1 MRSWMTITAQY
12 LYRIRSQIL
21 LHLSTCGAILL
32 IFGLY
37 HLPMAP
43 AIYIVIFVTAMALL
57 FCGLGCHIFRRRI
70 QYLTELSAGAIYQ
83 LGKMPEPRDALERLY
98 QQIILRTDQRSVR
111 AESDAQEQLNTAQ
124 RYYTIWSH
132 QAKTPLAAMRLLIQ
146 EGPPDRAAFENELLK
161 AEQYVE
167 MVLQYQRIRST
178 ENDLLLT
185 PVQLDQTIKKV
196 VKGLAPLFISKK
208 LSVEIRNIHAT
219 VLSDEKW
226 LAFALEQILT
236 NAAKYTATGGV
247 CIELL
252 PGDGVHLAV
261 TDTGIGIRPEDL
273 PRVTDWGYTGQN
285 GHLGTRSTGIGL
297 ALCSDTL
304 KMLGHRMQI
313 ESQPGKGT
321 RVILDLT
328 RRDLETF

>member
-132 QAKTPLAAMRLLIQ
+132 QAKTPLAAMRLLHFHPTCFPIH
-146 EGPPDRAAFENELLK
+146 
-161 AEQYVE
+161 
-167 MVLQYQRIRST
+167 
-178 ENDLLLT
+178 
-185 PVQLDQTIKKV
+185 
-196 VKGLAPLFISKK
+196 ISS
-208 LSVEIRNIHAT
+208 SVFHHF
-219 VLSDEKW
+219 L
-226 LAFALEQILT
+226 
-236 NAAKYTATGGV
+236 
-247 CIELL
+247 
-252 PGDGVHLAV
+252 
-261 TDTGIGIRPEDL
+261 
-273 PRVTDWGYTGQN
+273 
-285 GHLGTRSTGIGL
+285 
-297 ALCSDTL
+297 
-304 KMLGHRMQI
+304 
-313 ESQPGKGT
+313 
-321 RVILDLT
+321 
-328 RRDLETF
+328 